1 MPGIVP
7 GSGNATEEECSLF
20 SVGVDF
26 PKKEK
31 CKQAND
37 IMPGAQYC
45 YDEKYG
51 SVRGQGRLNSD
62 MVTILYLGMFSDKET
77 FRQASEWFLF

>member
-1 MPGIVP
+1 
-7 GSGNATEEECSLF
+7 
-20 SVGVDF
+20 
-26 PKKEK
+26 
-31 CKQAND
+31 
-37 IMPGAQYC
+37 MPGAQYC